1 MKLIYHPGT
10 GTVLSLDEGLML
22 IDTTKV
28 PPSIVDAAL
37 DGGVVAEEWTR
48 RITDVVTAKTYTV
61 TIGVEIDVEAT
72 SEAEAIDKANEYI
85 DHYSPNL
92 DTIEV
97 KEEQ

>member
-28 PPSIVDAAL
+28 PPSIVADAL
-37 DGGVVAEEWTR
+37 DGGVVAEAWTR
-48 RITDVVTAKTYTV
+48 RITDVVTVKTYTV
-61 TIGVEIDVEAT
+61 TIGFEVEVEAT
-72 SEAEAIDKANEYI
+72 NEAEAIDKANEYNDI
-85 DHYSPNL
+85 YAPDL
-92 DTIEV
+92 ATIEV